1 MCLLMYMI
9 IMMYV
14 IGICMHILLIG
25 LQEYVDI
32 WHGLLKP
39 SMLTIAMHLGTAGTV
54 E

>member
-25 LQEYVDI
+25 LREYVDTYMAWI
-32 WHGLLKP
+32 IKTIDVNHGQ
-39 SMLTIAMHLGTAGTV
+39 
-54 E
+54 